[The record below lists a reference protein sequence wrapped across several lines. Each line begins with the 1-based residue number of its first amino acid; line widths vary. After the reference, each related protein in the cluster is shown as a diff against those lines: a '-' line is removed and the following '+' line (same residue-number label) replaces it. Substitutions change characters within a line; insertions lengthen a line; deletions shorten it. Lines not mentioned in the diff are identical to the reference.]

1 MAALQKDR
9 ASLVEEVERLNRAKE
24 LAASSAVA
32 NLPAAC
38 LADLSTDQKVREVRE
53 CALESALKELKKG
66 DKGNNELIQQI
77 EEMEKKQKRAYLRLY
92 DRVGQEIGTKLH
104 KSIAEHEAQIQAE
117 QEEFNKMTAD
127 DMELERLRQSKED
140 NERNKRSGLG
150 KDVTLDDL
158 FRKYN
163 I

>member
-66 DKGNNELIQQI
+66 DKGNNELIQ
-77 EEMEKKQKRAYLRLY
+77 
-92 DRVGQEIGTKLH
+92 
-104 KSIAEHEAQIQAE
+104 
-117 QEEFNKMTAD
+117 
-127 DMELERLRQSKED
+127 
-140 NERNKRSGLG
+140 
-150 KDVTLDDL
+150 
-158 FRKYN
+158 
-163 I
+163 